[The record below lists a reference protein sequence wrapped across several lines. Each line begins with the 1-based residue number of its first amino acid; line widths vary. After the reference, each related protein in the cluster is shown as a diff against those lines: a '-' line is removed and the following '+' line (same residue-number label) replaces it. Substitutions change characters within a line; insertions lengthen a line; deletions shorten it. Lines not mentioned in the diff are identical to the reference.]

1 MRTLATVCL
10 AFSAGIFAA
19 QYVLPQQWLLPLAAV
34 CGVLA
39 LAAQLALKEK
49 KRLRAVLILSSLAL
63 SLVYNTAYAALV
75 QAPNQALSGTVETMT
90 LELCDYAQET
100 AQGAQAEV
108 RILGRGLHGKAIYY
122 GTESLLEYVPGQRV
136 TVSVY

>member
-19 QYVLPQQWLLPLAAV
+19 QYVLPQQWLLPLAAA

-49 KRLRAVLILSSLAL
+49 KRLRAVLKHVFGGAVLF
-63 SLVYNTAYAALV
+63 
-75 QAPNQALSGTVETMT
+75 QD
-90 LELCDYAQET
+90 LEHHL
-100 AQGAQAEV
+100 
-108 RILGRGLHGKAIYY
+108 R
-122 GTESLLEYVPGQRV
+122 
-136 TVSVY
+136 